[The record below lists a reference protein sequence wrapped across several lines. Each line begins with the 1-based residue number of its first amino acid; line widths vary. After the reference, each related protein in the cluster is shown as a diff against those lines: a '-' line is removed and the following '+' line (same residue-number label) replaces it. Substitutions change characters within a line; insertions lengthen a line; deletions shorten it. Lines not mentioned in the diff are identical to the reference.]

1 MYIFGFRYRVDLC
14 IETDVSQDHT
24 VSVFKA
30 KRNEVKYKLYILGA
44 ACEYIWIN
52 KESRAT
58 IYSSFSGSK
67 LQQY

>member
-44 ACEYIWIN
+44 ACEYI
-52 KESRAT
+52 
-58 IYSSFSGSK
+58 
-67 LQQY
+67 